1 MRLALF
7 GPPGSGKGTQA
18 AILKDRFSLQHLSTG
33 NMLRAA
39 RNAGTPVGLVAK
51 EYMNRG
57 ELVPDSVVCEVAR
70 EGLERCGFDDFVLDG
85 FPRTIQQADWLD
97 DEMVRVGGG
106 LSVVSL
112 EVPLSVI
119 LERLSKRRLHRVT
132 GEVYHLDLNPPP
144 PDVDPEDLIQRKD
157 DTPEAIKLRLKLYE
171 EETAPIKRHYAALD
185 SLVEVDGV
193 GDAETVADRIVES
206 LSL

>member
-1 MRLALF
+1 
-7 GPPGSGKGTQA
+7 
-18 AILKDRFSLQHLSTG
+18 
-33 NMLRAA
+33 
-39 RNAGTPVGLVAK
+39 
-51 EYMNRG
+51 MNRG
-57 ELVPDSVVCEVAR
+57 ELVPDAVVWEVAR
-70 EGLERCGFDDFVLDG
+70 EALEHCEFDNFILDG

-97 DEMVRVGGG
+97 EDMIRVGGE

-112 EVPLSVI
+112 EVPLEVI

-144 PDVDPEDLIQRKD
+144 ADVDPDDLVQRKD
-157 DTPEAIKLRLKLYE
+157 DTPKAIELRLKLYE

-185 SLVEVDGV
+185 ALIEVDGV
-193 GDAETVADRIVES
+193 GDTKTVADRIVDS